1 MTPGP
6 SLREIP
12 LSGLHLIE
20 ASAGTGKTTA
30 LTLLYLRALLEGT
43 PVDRIL
49 VVTFTEA
56 ATEEVKGRIHA
67 LVRKARDF
75 ALTGVADEKD
85 SGLFGPVVDPSHGE
99 ILSRALYDLDR
110 APVATIHAFCRRLLR
125 EYAFE
130 FEAPFSLA
138 LEPDAQNLLSVS
150 AREIWRRRVYPED
163 REVAVLIASTFP
175 QGPES
180 LKALL
185 PPSDLFV
192 VEEERSF
199 PHWEEERGAYLSLLE
214 RCRRIGREELA
225 SFCLRWPELS
235 GSIALGG
242 SGRRRK
248 PREEDPAFWTAEA
261 VEIRLLEICSGSPDV
276 PPGFSPLDGAIVRA
290 IGFGKEEGTFLEP
303 VLQLIRGR
311 EARIHSLRESLRK
324 DLVAYTRSES
334 MEEKERRGV
343 ETFDDMIF
351 RVLKG
356 LVRDRPGTLAEKI
369 RGRFPVAFVD
379 EFQDTD
385 FAQYR
390 IFDRIYRMTEVSSG
404 REKATGALFLIGDPK
419 QSIYGFRG
427 ADMSAYLDARKSVL
441 AAGPDRLFSLTVN
454 YRSDEGHVEAVNR
467 LFGDATD
474 PFLTGGKID
483 WSPSASHRKGRSS
496 FEDPLADG
504 RDSRAP
510 VLFRVGTG
518 GKGETLDSFADLC
531 AAEVSR
537 LLSPPVLLDGRGVRP
552 GEIAVLVRKH
562 SQGERVKKALSLRGI
577 PSVSS
582 ENAGIL
588 DTDEATDL
596 EMLLLALANP
606 GNRRPVRSVLASS
619 FFGLSARDLLFLEGS
634 PADWNERVETF
645 FATAEQWNRMGPLGS
660 LRRFFLDE
668 GIFARL
674 GHRPEGRR
682 RITNLLHLF
691 EILEEMGRDRCP
703 LLLLVDR
710 FVEARLSAQRNKE
723 EREPFRLD
731 SFEDRVRIMTLHKSK
746 GLEFPIVLLPFG
758 LPFRKSSG
766 GEEEGEEGREETEEG
781 SAPEIFSGEG
791 ASEDMRLLYVS
802 LTRAVH
808 RTAVMVP
815 LFQQKQRALA
825 HLLGLPQDF
834 PDLRTTARSFQE
846 RIAGLIRDSPDL
858 FGPVPDPSGVRDH
871 PSPHQG
877 RAPRPRPLRARECAR
892 PVPSPRTLESFTSL
906 SRSLREGPANTEGDL
921 APWKEKE
928 EGDRGESEG
937 VEALPAGPL
946 FGTFFH
952 RMMEILASGE
962 GAGDPPPSE
971 CLREIGR
978 EALRDTGAGQNP
990 LCLPWPDRVIPLV
1003 ERTLRTPLSGGCP
1016 PGTEFPKGATLGTI
1030 FGGRRTVEREFLMPV
1045 HRLGAAS
1052 LMGFLPDSGP
1062 RLTFDCVT
1070 GYLRGFVD
1078 LIFCLEGRYYLL
1090 DYKTNLLDSPGG
1102 GPPYGR
1108 ENLQAAMAEHRYD
1121 LQGLIYSLALHR
1133 LLSREDPAYSY
1144 ETGFGGIFFLFVRG
1158 LSSETG
1164 GAGSGIFYDRPSY
1177 ARIDGVDRLL
1187 RGKSVET
1194 EEER

>member
-6 SLREIP
+6 SLHEIP
-12 LSGLHLIE
+12 LSGLHLVE

-75 ALTGVADEKD
+75 ALTGVAEEKD
-85 SGLFGPVVDPSHGE
+85 LRVFGPVVGPSHGE
-99 ILSRALYDLDR
+99 ILSRALYELDR

-130 FEAPFSLA
+130 FESPFSLT
-138 LEPDAQNLLSVS
+138 LEPDSGNLLSVS

-175 QGPES
+175 EGPEA
-180 LKALL
+180 LKDLL
-185 PPSDLFV
+185 TPSDLFV
-192 VEEERSF
+192 VEEDRSR
-199 PHWEEERGAYLSLLE
+199 PRWEEERGAYLSLLE
-214 RCRRIGREELA
+214 RCRRIGREERER
-225 SFCLRWPELS
+225 FCLRWPELS

-242 SGRRRK
+242 SGRRKK
-248 PREEDPAFWTAEA
+248 PRADDPSFWTAEA
-261 VEIRLLEICSGSPDV
+261 VQNRLREICSGSPDA
-276 PPGFSPLDGAIVRA
+276 PAGFSPLDEAIVRA
-290 IGFGKEEGTFLEP
+290 IGHCKEEGSFLEP
-303 VLQLIRGR
+303 VVQLIRGR
-311 EARIHSLRESLRK
+311 EARIRSLRESLRK
-324 DLVAYTRSES
+324 DLVAYARSES

-356 LVRDRPGTLAEKI
+356 LVRDRSGTLAEKI

-385 FAQYR
+385 IAQYR

-427 ADMSAYLDARKSVL
+427 ADMSAYLDARQSVL

-467 LFGDATD
+467 LFGDSAD

-483 WSPSASHRKGRSS
+483 WSPSASHRKGRSG
-496 FEDPLADG
+496 FEDPLSGGGDF
-504 RDSRAP
+504 RAP

-518 GKGETLDSFADLC
+518 AKEETLDTFADLC

-537 LLSPPVLLDGRGVRP
+537 LLSPPVLLDGRGVQP
-552 GEIAVLVRKH
+552 GEIAILVRKH
-562 SQGERVKKALSLRGI
+562 TQGERIKKALSLHGI

-582 ENAGIL
+582 EIAGIL

-596 EMLLLALANP
+596 EMLLLALSNP

-619 FFGLSARDLLFLEGS
+619 FYGISAQDLLSLEES
-634 PADWNERVETF
+634 PGAWNERVEAF
-645 FATAEQWNRMGPLGS
+645 FSTAEQWNRTGPLGS

-674 GHRPEGRR
+674 GRGTEGRR

-710 FVEARLSAQRNKE
+710 FAEARLSAQRNKE
-723 EREPFRLD
+723 KREPFRLD
-731 SFEDRVRIMTLHKSK
+731 SFGDRVRIMTLHKSK

-766 GEEEGEEGREETEEG
+766 EEEEGEDGKEVTGEG
-781 SAPEIFSGEG
+781 SSQESFSGEG
-791 ASEDMRLLYVS
+791 ASEEMRLLYVA
-802 LTRAVH
+802 LTRAAH
-808 RTAVMVP
+808 RTAVMIPV
-815 LFQQKQRALA
+815 FRQKQRALA
-825 HLLGLPQDF
+825 HLLGLPPDF
-834 PDLRTTARSFQE
+834 SDLRTTARNFQE
-846 RIAGLIRDSPDL
+846 KIAGLIRESPDL
-858 FGPVPDPSGVRDH
+858 FGPIPDPSEARGH
-871 PSPHQG
+871 LSPHPG
-877 RAPRPRPLRARECAR
+877 NAPPTQRLRARECAR

-906 SRSLREGPANTEGDL
+906 SRSLEEDPGNTDRDL

-928 EGDRGESEG
+928 EGDRGEAEG
-937 VEALPAGPL
+937 SGRLPAGPL

-952 RMMEILASGE
+952 RIMEILASE
-962 GAGDPPPSE
+962 GAGNPVPADR
-971 CLREIGR
+971 LREIGSL
-978 EALRDTGAGQNP
+978 ALRDTGAGQNP
-990 LCLPWPDRVIPLV
+990 LCLDWPERVIPLV

-1016 PGTEFPKGATLGTI
+1016 PGAGFPEGATLGTI

-1045 HRLGAAS
+1045 HRLGAAP
-1052 LMGFLPDSGP
+1052 LMALLPDSGP

-1090 DYKTNLLDSPGG
+1090 DYKTNLLSSPGG
-1102 GPPYGR
+1102 RPPYGR

-1158 LSSETG
+1158 LSSGTQFP
-1164 GAGSGIFYDRPSY
+1164 GSGIFYDRPSF
-1177 ARIDGVDRLL
+1177 AKIDGVDRLL
-1187 RGKSVET
+1187 RGTSVET
-1194 EEER
+1194 EEGR